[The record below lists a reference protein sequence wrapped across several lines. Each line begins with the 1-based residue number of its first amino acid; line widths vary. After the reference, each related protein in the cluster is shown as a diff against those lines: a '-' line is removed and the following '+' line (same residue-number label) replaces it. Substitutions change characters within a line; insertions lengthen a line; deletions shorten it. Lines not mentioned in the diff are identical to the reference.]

1 MILIK
6 KNIQYIEK
14 YFSVRRNDDVIN
26 NVRNSVAVYDDSV
39 RRHHEILEVAA
50 YKDSIANTLWKESKQ
65 IKRTIK
71 KLQIVFVTI
80 NNLRN
85 ERAYF

>member
-14 YFSVRRNDDVIN
+14 YFSVRRDDDVIN
-26 NVRNSVAVYDDSV
+26 NVRNRVAVYEDSV

-50 YKDSIANTLWKESKQ
+50 YKDCIANTLWKELKQ
-65 IKRTIK
+65 IKRAIK
-71 KLQIVFVTI
+71 NSK
-80 NNLRN
+80 
-85 ERAYF
+85 

>member
-14 YFSVRRNDDVIN
+14 YFSVRRDDDVIN
-26 NVRNSVAVYDDSV
+26 NVRNRVAVYEDSV
-39 RRHHEILEVAA
+39 RRYHEILEVAA
-50 YKDSIANTLWKESKQ
+50 YKDSIANTLWKELKQ
-65 IKRTIK
+65 IKRAI

>member
-14 YFSVRRNDDVIN
+14 YFSVRRDDDVIN
-26 NVRNSVAVYDDSV
+26 NVRNRVAVYEDSV
-39 RRHHEILEVAA
+39 RRHHEILEVTA

-65 IKRTIK
+65 IKRAIK
-71 KLQIVFVTI
+71 NSK
-80 NNLRN
+80 
-85 ERAYF
+85 

>member
-14 YFSVRRNDDVIN
+14 YFSVRRDDDVIN
-26 NVRNSVAVYDDSV
+26 NVRNRVAVYEDSV

-50 YKDSIANTLWKESKQ
+50 YKDSIANTLWKELKQ
-65 IKRTIK
+65 IKKAIK
-71 KLQIVFVTI
+71 TPNSFCPQIR
-80 NNLRN
+80 NL
-85 ERAYF
+85 

>member
-14 YFSVRRNDDVIN
+14 YFSVRRDDDVIN
-26 NVRNSVAVYDDSV
+26 NVRNRVAVYEDSI

-65 IKRTIK
+65 IKRAIK
-71 KLQIVFVTI
+71 NSK
-80 NNLRN
+80 
-85 ERAYF
+85 

>member
-14 YFSVRRNDDVIN
+14 YFSVRRDDDVIN
-26 NVRNSVAVYDDSV
+26 NVRNRVAVYEDSV
-39 RRHHEILEVAA
+39 RRHNEILEVAA

-65 IKRTIK
+65 IKRAIK
-71 KLQIVFVTI
+71 NSK
-80 NNLRN
+80 
-85 ERAYF
+85 

>member
-14 YFSVRRNDDVIN
+14 YFSVRRDDDVIN
-26 NVRNSVAVYDDSV
+26 NVRNRVAVYEDSV

-65 IKRTIK
+65 IKRPIK
-71 KLQIVFVTI
+71 NSK
-80 NNLRN
+80 
-85 ERAYF
+85 

>member
-14 YFSVRRNDDVIN
+14 YFSVRRDDDVIN
-26 NVRNSVAVYDDSV
+26 NVRNRVAVYEDSV

-50 YKDSIANTLWKESKQ
+50 YKDSIANTLWKELKQ
-65 IKRTIK
+65 TPNS
-71 KLQIVFVTI
+71 FC
-80 NNLRN
+80 NNQQ
-85 ERAYF
+85 FTK

>member
-14 YFSVRRNDDVIN
+14 YFSVRRDDDVIN
-26 NVRNSVAVYDDSV
+26 NVRNRVALYEDSV

-65 IKRTIK
+65 IKRAIK
-71 KLQIVFVTI
+71 NSK
-80 NNLRN
+80 
-85 ERAYF
+85 

>member
-14 YFSVRRNDDVIN
+14 YFSVRRDDDVIN
-26 NVRNSVAVYDDSV
+26 NVRNRVAVYEDSV

-50 YKDSIANTLWKESKQ
+50 YKDSIANTL
-65 IKRTIK
+65 
-71 KLQIVFVTI
+71 
-80 NNLRN
+80 
-85 ERAYF
+85 

>member
-14 YFSVRRNDDVIN
+14 YFSVRRDEDVIN
-26 NVRNSVAVYDDSV
+26 NVRNRVAVYEDSV

-65 IKRTIK
+65 IKRAIK
-71 KLQIVFVTI
+71 NSK
-80 NNLRN
+80 
-85 ERAYF
+85 

>member
-14 YFSVRRNDDVIN
+14 YFSVRRDDDVIN
-26 NVRNSVAVYDDSV
+26 NVRNRVAVYEDSV
-39 RRHHEILEVAA
+39 RRHHEILEVAV

-65 IKRTIK
+65 IKRAIK
-71 KLQIVFVTI
+71 NSK
-80 NNLRN
+80 
-85 ERAYF
+85 

>member
-14 YFSVRRNDDVIN
+14 YFSVRRDDDVIN
-26 NVRNSVAVYDDSV
+26 NVRNRVAVYEDSV

-50 YKDSIANTLWKESKQ
+50 YKDSIANTLWKELKQ
-65 IKRTIK
+65 IKKAIK
-71 KLQIVFVTI
+71 TPNSFC
-80 NNLRN
+80 NNQQ
-85 ERAYF
+85 FTK

>member
-65 IKRTIK
+65 IKRAIK
-71 KLQIVFVTI
+71 KLQIVFVII

>member
-14 YFSVRRNDDVIN
+14 YFSVRRDDDVIN
-26 NVRNSVAVYDDSV
+26 NVRNRVALYEDSV

-50 YKDSIANTLWKESKQ
+50 YKDSITNTLWKGSKQ
-65 IKRTIK
+65 IKRAIK
-71 KLQIVFVTI
+71 NSK
-80 NNLRN
+80 
-85 ERAYF
+85 

>member
-14 YFSVRRNDDVIN
+14 YFSVRRDDDVIN
-26 NVRNSVAVYDDSV
+26 NVRNRVAVYEDSV

-65 IKRTIK
+65 IKRAIK
-71 KLQIVFVTI
+71 TPNSFC
-80 NNLRN
+80 NNQQ
-85 ERAYF
+85 FTK